1 MSDRNKSKKGDN
13 QTNIQNQQEYTERSK
28 LGLIQGSDVDQN
40 YFNYILRKYSVN
52 KERFLKD
59 LLREQKI
66 LIDNNGLDTYQ
77 VSSFLNTLR
86 KFYKKQDIEEVL
98 KTKESNE
105 QKPFEDSND
114 FLGCYCKQI
123 KNQIDQFEPTGLAN
137 TLNGLAHLDVTRED
151 LAATLEGEDKL
162 QSELLK
168 PICGRIKDI
177 LSGKVR
183 NVRGFN
189 LVNLANALNGLVTVF
204 LYDEKTHGKTKEIVL
219 DCIKSILL
227 KVNKMDKSKIDDR
240 AKYTFKKNLFYLENV
255 LGLSLLKN
263 NENLNSLKKL
273 LRDDNIKSNKPH
285 IKSGLEGKVEGFLKG
300 KITGKEVPISCINNV
315 INYSHPVD
323 FVFEY
328 KGRTIYCEVD
338 GPTHFVNSNQT
349 DEDKNPQT
357 KIRDQINE
365 FIISKKGK
373 DCIYVTVPANKCEK
387 ELFFSCID
395 EKLELEKSI
404 EELDKPN
411 IASTADESKVTN
423 KPNVTVW
430 GKKTYCKSSSFSQLL
445 KEQEQNSSQNI
456 GLSGH

>member
-1 MSDRNKSKKGDN
+1 MSDKSKSKEQNN
-13 QTNIQNQQEYTERSK
+13 QTNIQNQQEYAENSK
-28 LGLIQGSDVDQN
+28 LGLIQGPYVDQD
-40 YFNYILRKYSVN
+40 YFNHILKKYSVN

-123 KNQIDQFEPTGLAN
+123 KNQIDQFEPIGWAN

-151 LAATLEGEDKL
+151 LAAALVRL
-162 QSELLK
+162 QSELLELV
-168 PICGRIKDI
+168 CGRIKDI

-183 NVRGFN
+183 NVGGFN
-189 LVNLANALNGLVTVF
+189 LVNLANTLNGLVTIF
-204 LYDEKTHGKTKEIVL
+204 LYDEKTPKKTKEIVL

-255 LGLSLLKN
+255 LGLSLLGN
-263 NENLNSLKKL
+263 NENLDSLKEIL
-273 LRDDNIKSNKPH
+273 GGDTESNKPH
-285 IKSGLEGKVEGFLKG
+285 IKSDLEEKVEGFLKD
-300 KITGKEVPISCINNV
+300 KNANEEVPISCINNG

-323 FVFEY
+323 FIFEY
-328 KGRTIYCEVD
+328 KGMTIYCEVD

-349 DEDKNPQT
+349 EEDKNPQT

-365 FIISKKGK
+365 FIITKMGRN
-373 DCIYVTVPANKCEK
+373 CVYVTVPANKCK
-387 ELFFSCID
+387 NGKSFFSCID
-395 EKLELEKSI
+395 EKLKFKNGK
-404 EELDKPN
+404 EELDKPD
-411 IASTADESKVTN
+411 IASTADESKTANESKAVA
-423 KPNVTVW
+423 W
-430 GKKTYCKSSSFSQLL
+430 GKKTYYKPSSFSQILEKQQKSNNPNL
-445 KEQEQNSSQNI
+445 
-456 GLSGH
+456 GL